1 MEQKKLYRT
10 IESVASK
17 NSPTEIELLADVITQ
32 IVKNEQVQLTG
43 GRIWMLDQRKKA
55 YKLLFQTGQID
66 KINEDFSI
74 SLKEY
79 PAFERIAYERTI
91 IAEET
96 NKVLKNK
103 GIVKFSAAGVG
114 RKVHIGEK
122 RYYEYLLAVNSNM
135 IDGEL
140 QNTLNLI
147 ATVLT
152 SKLNERYLSQSRN
165 NLIAVIDEA
174 RELQRSILPEH
185 EYKFHAYDIFGVTV
199 PADNVAGDFYDYLK
213 VGEGEERLG
222 IVLGDAASKGLGA
235 AAEAMYISGALRMAS
250 TFQIK
255 ISPMMSRMN
264 TLINKIFADD
274 KFTSLFYGELS
285 NDKKGLFLYANAG
298 QNPPLFYRKKFN
310 DLVLLEPTGPL
321 LGPVPNSKFE
331 TDHINFRKGDLLVIY
346 SDGIVEAAN
355 DKYEFYEESRLSKLI
370 LQSVD
375 LTPKEIA
382 ATILDDVIRFSTSDS
397 KYQDD
402 KTIVVIKRNG

>member
-17 NSPTEIELLADVITQ
+17 NFPTEKELLADVITQ
-32 IVKNEQVQLTG
+32 IVKNEQIQLTG
-43 GRIWMLDQRKKA
+43 GRIWILDQVDKA
-55 YKLLFQTGQID
+55 YKLLFQTGPIG
-66 KINEDFSI
+66 KIKEDFSI
-74 SLKEY
+74 PLNDY
-79 PAFERIAYERTI
+79 PVFERIAYSRTI

-96 NKVLKNK
+96 NKVLQSI
-103 GIVKFSAAGVG
+103 GIDKFSAAGVG
-114 RKVHIGEK
+114 RKVHIGDK

-135 IDGEL
+135 IDDNL
-140 QNTLNLI
+140 QNTLNLL

-152 SKLNERYLSQSRN
+152 SKLNERYLSQSRKS
-165 NLIAVIDEA
+165 LIAVIDEA

-185 EYKFHAYDIFGVTV
+185 EYKFNAYDIFGVTI

-235 AAEAMYISGALRMAS
+235 AAEAMYISGAIRMAS

-298 QNPPLFYRKKFN
+298 QNPPMFYRKKFN
-310 DLVLLEPTGPL
+310 DIVLLDPTGPL

-331 TDHINFRKGDLLVIY
+331 TDHINFRIGDLLVIY

-355 DKYEFYEESRLSKLI
+355 DKYEFYEDSRLKKLI
-370 LQSVD
+370 LESVD
-375 LTPKEIA
+375 MTPKEIA
-382 ATILDDVIRFSTSDS
+382 ATILDDVIRFSTSES

>member
-17 NSPTEIELLADVITQ
+17 NFPNEKELLVDVITQ
-32 IVKNEQVQLTG
+32 IVKNEQVQLSG
-43 GRIWMLDQRKKA
+43 GRIWILDQKKKA
-55 YKLLFQTGQID
+55 YKLLFQTGQLD
-66 KINEDFSI
+66 KISDDFTI
-74 SLKEY
+74 LLKDY

-96 NKVLKNK
+96 NKVLQSK

-114 RKVHIGEK
+114 RKVHMGEK
-122 RYYEYLLAVNSNM
+122 RYYEYLLAVNSNL
-135 IDGEL
+135 IADDL

-152 SKLNERYLSQSRN
+152 SKLNERYLSQARKS
-165 NLIAVIDEA
+165 LIADIDKA

-199 PADNVAGDFYDYLK
+199 PSDNVAGDFYDYLK
-213 VGEGEERLG
+213 VGEEEERLG

-264 TLINKIFADD
+264 VLINKIFADD

-285 NDKKGLFLYANAG
+285 NDRKGLFLYANAG
-298 QNPPLFYRKKFN
+298 QNPPMFYRKKFN
-310 DLVLLEPTGPL
+310 DIVLLDPTGPL

-355 DKYEFYEESRLSKLI
+355 DKYEFYEDSRLSKLI
-370 LQSVD
+370 LQSVVM
-375 LTPKEIA
+375 TPKEIA
-382 ATILDDVIRFSTSDS
+382 ATILDDVIRFSTSES

>member
-1 MEQKKLYRT
+1 MDQKKLYRT

-17 NSPTEIELLADVITQ
+17 NFPSEKELLADVITQ

-43 GRIWMLDQRKKA
+43 GRIWELDQKNKA
-55 YKLLFQTGQID
+55 YKLLFQTGQVD
-66 KINEDFSI
+66 KINDDFS
-74 SLKEY
+74 LPLVEY
-79 PAFERIAYERTI
+79 PVFERIAYERTI

-96 NKVLKNK
+96 NKVLKSK
-103 GIVKFSAAGVG
+103 GIIKFSAAGVG
-114 RKVHIGEK
+114 RKVHIGDK
-122 RYYEYLLAVNSNM
+122 RYYEYLLAVNTNM
-135 IDGEL
+135 IADDL
-140 QNTLNLI
+140 QNTLNLV

-152 SKLNERYLSQSRN
+152 SKLNERYLTQSRK

-174 RELQRSILPEH
+174 RDLQRSILPEH
-185 EYKFHAYDIFGVTV
+185 EYKFHFYDIFGVTI
-199 PADNVAGDFYDYLK
+199 PADVVAGDFYDYLK

-264 TLINKIFADD
+264 ALINKIFADD

-285 NDKKGLFLYANAG
+285 NDRKGLFLYANAG
-298 QNPPLFYRKKFN
+298 QNPPMFYRKKFN
-310 DLVLLEPTGPL
+310 DIVLLEPTGPL

-331 TDHINFRKGDLLVIY
+331 TDHINFHIGDLLVIY

-355 DKYEFYEESRLSKLI
+355 DKYEFYEDARLKKLI
-370 LQSVD
+370 FQSVEM
-375 LTPKEIA
+375 TPKEIA
-382 ATILDDVIRFSTSDS
+382 ATILDDVIRFSTSES